1 MFAFTI
7 LDGKRATARVG
18 RRVHADRAMC
28 TMACPVGTGTCV
40 AAQVVTAA
48 TPLNQQAGYY
58 CKVCDCILR
67 DSQSY
72 LDHMCAAAG
81 PSLLPHQ
88 LDPIASLGADAF
100 A

>member
-1 MFAFTI
+1 M
-7 LDGKRATARVG
+7 V
-18 RRVHADRAMC
+18 
-28 TMACPVGTGTCV
+28 P
-40 AAQVVTAA
+40 QVVTAA

-81 PSLLPHQ
+81 PLTLTPFLPPYRLSGRKCVRMSAMVLQ
-88 LDPIASLGADAF
+88 IAIRLF
-100 A
+100 RK